1 MANAS
6 TALNIVSHSLILS
19 AGNEVLSTNLEYG
32 AMDRMGEIICERKRA
47 KYIRA
52 NINLPIVDENS
63 FVHNV
68 WDHVNEKTEVISA
81 AFIL

>member
-1 MANAS
+1 
-6 TALNIVSHSLILS
+6 
-19 AGNEVLSTNLEYG
+19 
-32 AMDRMGEIICERKRA
+32 MDRMGEIICERKRA

-52 NINLPIVDENS
+52 NINLPIIDENS

-68 WDHVNEKTEVISA
+68 WDYVNEKTEVISA